1 MIISRTPYRISF
13 FGGSTD
19 YPAFYMKYGGGAVI
33 STTINKY
40 CYVTCRDLP
49 RYFEVSNKFV
59 WSKVEL
65 TNSYDEVEHPVI
77 REGLRMLGFD
87 KNPCLE
93 IHHQGDLPAR
103 SGMATSSAFAVSLLA
118 ALYAYKDLAY
128 TPKVLAMQAI
138 HLERYRLK
146 ENVGD
151 QDQYACAYGGFNHI
165 TFTGTAVNAH
175 RAPCSK
181 KTLTTLEN
189 NLMLFY
195 TGGQRIASVVAKDVI
210 DNIPKKVDVL
220 NRMRSL
226 TIEAYTL
233 ISKGKVD
240 EFGNL
245 LHTTW
250 QLKKQTSDVITNPVL
265 DDTYRRARQAG
276 ALGGKL
282 LGAGAGGF
290 MLFYVPAKYQVTVID
305 ALQDCKYVPFKFE
318 DKGTVTWKLS

>member
-49 RYFEVSNKFV
+49 RYFDVSNKFV

-103 SGMATSSAFAVSLLA
+103 SGMATSSAFAVGLLA
-118 ALYAYKDLAY
+118 ALYAYKDLAF
-128 TPKVLAMQAI
+128 TPKVLAMQAV
-138 HLERYRLK
+138 HLERHRLK

-151 QDQYACAYGGFNHI
+151 QDQYACAYGGFNYI
-165 TFTGTAVNAH
+165 TFGANTGVQRISCTSRQIRV
-175 RAPCSK
+175 
-181 KTLTTLEN
+181 LES
-189 NLMLFY
+189 NLMLFHI
-195 TGGQRIASVVAKDVI
+195 GGERIASNIAKDVI
-210 DNIPKKVDVL
+210 ANIHDRAEIL
-220 NRMRSL
+220 QEMRGL
-226 TIEAYTL
+226 TAEAFSAL
-233 ISKGKVD
+233 INDRLD
-240 EFGNL
+240 EFGRL
-245 LHTTW
+245 LHETW
-250 QLKKQTSDVITNPVL
+250 TLKRQTSSIVSNPTI
-265 DDTYRRARQAG
+265 DSIYERAKSAG

-290 MLFYVPAKYQVTVID
+290 MLFYVPVRYQADIVQELKD
-305 ALQDCKYVPFKFE
+305 YKYVPFNFE
-318 DKGTVTWKLS
+318 NKGTVTWKLS